1 MAAFSLPFP
10 LESGI
15 WLLLTCMKACE
26 TFSFDPFEI
35 GSPLLLWDRV
45 FVGAVVVVAWLME
58 VFCNSYD
65 PCSFSFVIACGF

>member
-1 MAAFSLPFP
+1 
-10 LESGI
+10 
-15 WLLLTCMKACE
+15 MKACE